1 MDKSNAKVL
10 PTSDVLQLIKK
21 TEETTFKTDYNY
33 EDLAVNLLVDV
44 NEKITPPEVAIY
56 VNQIPVFNLGDF
68 SLIIGKAKS
77 RKSFFI
83 SSLIAS
89 CLTENTILENINGS
103 LPIGKKK
110 VIYFDTEMARYDVQ
124 KSTTR
129 ILAQS
134 DNKDNLKVFCLRKLT
149 PAERLQFV
157 EETIQ
162 REHNDTGLVVIDGI
176 KDLITSINDEE
187 QANIVAS
194 KLLKWTETY
203 NIHITTVLHQ
213 NKGKEDRNARGHLG
227 TELTNKAQSVLE
239 VSKSDAD
246 EKISVV
252 IPLLTRGIEPP
263 VIAFEINE
271 QGIPV
276 IAENFELRTETKKN
290 KFDVGNIV
298 FNDRLDLLEYAFKK
312 SDNLSYKEL
321 QTQLKLGSKNVLGR
335 ALGDN
340 QLVEL
345 ITLLKNND
353 FIQQEKPKAPYYR
366 YKHLYKD

>member
-1 MDKSNAKVL
+1 MNILQKN
-10 PTSDVLQLIKK
+10 DVLQLIKG
-21 TEETTFKTDYNY
+21 TEEPSSKTSYNY
-33 EDLAVNLLVDV
+33 EELAINLLVDV
-44 NEKITPPEVAIY
+44 NEQITPPEVAIY

-77 RKSFFI
+77 RKSFFV

-89 CLTENTILENINGS
+89 CLTKNDILENISGT
-103 LPIGKKK
+103 LPQSKSK

-124 KSTTR
+124 KSTSR

-134 DNKDNLKVFCLRKLT
+134 DKKDNLKVFCLRKLT

-157 EETIQ
+157 EETIE
-162 REHNDTGLVVIDGI
+162 REHKNTGLVVIDGI

-187 QANIVAS
+187 QANIIAS

-203 NIHITTVLHQ
+203 NIHIISVLHQ

-227 TELTNKAQSVLE
+227 TELTNKAQTVLE
-239 VSKSDAD
+239 VSKSDVD
-246 EKISVV
+246 DKISVV

-290 KFDVGNIV
+290 KFDVNSISV
-298 FNDRLDLLEYAFKK
+298 IDRTNLLDYAYKK
-312 SDNLSYKEL
+312 ADNLSYKEL
-321 QTQLKLGSKNVLGR
+321 QTQLKIATKTFLGR

-345 ITLLKNND
+345 ITLLKNGD
-353 FIQQEKPKAPYYR
+353 LITQDKPKAPYYR
-366 YKHLYKD
+366 TADTDIF

>member
-1 MDKSNAKVL
+1 MDNTQPKTLLKN
-10 PTSDVLQLIKK
+10 DVLQLIKAPQN
-21 TEETTFKTDYNY
+21 TSSKTDYNY

-56 VNQIPVFNLGDF
+56 VNEIPVFNLGDF

-77 RKSFFI
+77 RKSFFV

-89 CLTENTILENINGS
+89 CLTENNILENISGS
-103 LPIGKKK
+103 LPSTKNK

-124 KSTTR
+124 KSTSR

-134 DNKDNLKVFCLRKLT
+134 DRKENLKVFCLRKLT
-149 PAERLQFV
+149 PAERLHFV
-157 EETIQ
+157 EETIE
-162 REHNDTGLVVIDGI
+162 REHNNTGLVVIDGI

-203 NIHITTVLHQ
+203 NIHIISVLHQ

-252 IPLLTRGIEPP
+252 VPLLTRGIEPP

-271 QGIPV
+271 YGIPV

-290 KFDVGNIV
+290 KFDVGSIV
-298 FNDRLDLLEYAFKK
+298 YNDRIDLLDYAFKK

-321 QTQLKLGSKNVLGR
+321 QTQLKLGTKTILGR

-353 FIQQEKPKAPYYR
+353 FIKQEKPKAPYYR
-366 YKHLYKD
+366 HDHFLKD

>member
-1 MDKSNAKVL
+1 MNILQKN
-10 PTSDVLQLIKK
+10 DVLQLIKG
-21 TEETTFKTDYNY
+21 TEETSSKTSYNY
-33 EDLAVNLLVDV
+33 EELAINLLVDV
-44 NEKITPPEVAIY
+44 NETITPPEVAIY
-56 VNQIPVFNLGDF
+56 ISQIPVFNLGDF

-77 RKSFFI
+77 RKSFFV

-89 CLTENTILENINGS
+89 CLTRNDILENISGS
-103 LPIGKKK
+103 LPQSKSK

-124 KSTTR
+124 KSTSR

-134 DNKDNLKVFCLRKLT
+134 DKKDNLKVFCLRKLT

-157 EETIQ
+157 EETIE
-162 REHNDTGLVVIDGI
+162 REHKNTGLVVIDGI

-187 QANIVAS
+187 QANIIAS

-203 NIHITTVLHQ
+203 NIHIISVLHQ

-227 TELTNKAQSVLE
+227 TELTNKAQTVLE
-239 VSKSDAD
+239 VSKSDVD
-246 EKISVV
+246 DKISVV

-290 KFDVGNIV
+290 KFDVNSISV
-298 FNDRLDLLEYAFKK
+298 IDRTNLLDYAYKK

-321 QTQLKLGSKNVLGR
+321 QTQLKIATKTFLGR

-345 ITLLKNND
+345 ITLLKNGD
-353 FIQQEKPKAPYYR
+353 LITQDKPKAPYYR
-366 YKHLYKD
+366 TADTDIF